1 MSGDAEYFE
10 PVSKGQPVEYEA
22 PDMLYNEEGI
32 PSEQEDIE
40 INLEP

>member
-1 MSGDAEYFE
+1 MSGEAEYFE
-10 PVSKGQPVEYEA
+10 PVSKGQQVYEA

-40 INLEP
+40 INLEQ